1 MYSIIHKSFLGQVC
15 IMISIIVFLTIL
27 LILTSFFCIKFALI
41 LINIQEVLEES
52 LDIID
57 EKYRNLSKILKTPI
71 FYNSPEVKSTIQE
84 IEETKDALLYIAN
97 QLTSSSNLIE
107 DKKEENFE

>member
-1 MYSIIHKSFLGQVC
+1 MYSIIHKSLFGQVC
-15 IMISIIVFLTIL
+15 IMILVIVFLTIL
-27 LILTSFFCIKFALI
+27 LVLTSYFCIKFALI

-57 EKYRNLSKILKTPI
+57 EKYRNLSKILKIPI
-71 FYNSPEVKSTIQE
+71 FYNSPEIKSTIQE
-84 IEETKDALLYIAN
+84 IEDTRDALLYIAN

-107 DKKEENFE
+107 EKKEENFE